1 MSQSQQTQHA
11 APLIALCGQ
20 AGTGKDTAAEMI
32 YKELVYA
39 KGLAAV
45 RRYAFADP
53 IRDMITVLMGYT
65 GHSGATAL
73 QWMQDRALKEQPID
87 GIGHSYRKLAQTLG
101 TEWGRAIDPD
111 LWVKLMQ
118 ARIQNVRF
126 TTDQPVIV
134 IITDLRFPNEA
145 KMVKEMGGQIWRIT
159 GRSAGISTQHASEQ
173 LVDQIECD
181 AEIDNTGTLL
191 ELKQKLHDALE
202 QGSTPWPIK

>member
-1 MSQSQQTQHA
+1 MNQTNPAHA
-11 APLIALCGQ
+11 RLIALCGQ
-20 AGTGKDTAAEMI
+20 AGSGKDTAAEML
-32 YKELVYA
+32 YDALVYN

-65 GHSGATAL
+65 GYSGATGL
-73 QWMQDRALKEQPID
+73 QWMQDRVLKEQPID

-101 TEWGRAIDPD
+101 TEWGRAVDPD
-111 LWVKLMQ
+111 LWVKLTQ
-118 ARIQNVRF
+118 ARIQKLRF
-126 TTDQPVIV
+126 TTDHPVTV

-145 KMVKEMGGQIWRIT
+145 KMVKDMGGVIWRIT

-181 AEIDNTGTLL
+181 AEIDNTGTLTQL
-191 ELKQKLHDALE
+191 QEKLSERLHREWQLLK
-202 QGSTPWPIK
+202 TV